1 MIGIIDYGSGNTNS
15 ILSMLEYLNIDAKII
30 CKPSEVLFCDK
41 LILPGVGSFDYAI
54 KTLRSSGWVDYIE
67 RAVLH
72 EKKPILGICLGM
84 QLFCS
89 SSEEG
94 KEKGLNWIDASVIKF
109 KKENGIKIPHMG
121 WNYLSVNKKNNLIEQ
136 DTFSDIRFYFVHS
149 YHVACKDKSDVLSYT
164 NHGYKIVSALNK
176 DNIYGV
182 QFHPE
187 KSHKYGLALFKNF
200 DKI

>member
-15 ILSMLEYLNIDAKII
+15 ILSMLEYLDIDAKII

-94 KEKGLNWIDASVIKF
+94 QEKGLNWIDASVIRF
-109 KKENGIKIPHMG
+109 KKEGEIKIPHMG
-121 WNYLSVNKKNNLIEQ
+121 WNYLSVNKENKIIEK
-136 DTFSDIRFYFVHS
+136 DALKGNRFYFVHS
-149 YHVACKDKSDVLSYT
+149 YHVVCNNKSDVLSYT
-164 NHGYKIVSALNK
+164 DYGYKIVSAVSK

-187 KSHKYGLALFKNF
+187 KSHRHGLSLFEKF